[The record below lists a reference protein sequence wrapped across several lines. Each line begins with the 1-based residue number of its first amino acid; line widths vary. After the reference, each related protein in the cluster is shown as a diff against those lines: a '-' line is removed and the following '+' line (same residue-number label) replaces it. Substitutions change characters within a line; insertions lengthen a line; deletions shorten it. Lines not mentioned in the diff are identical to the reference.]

1 MMFLLNRKGKA
12 LVPVLVASMLVL
24 AAGLA
29 GSIALAQPSPAPAEN
44 GNTVSVSGSAQV
56 ALKPDIAYVTLGVLS
71 ADSDFKKAGAANDTA
86 MAKVLSAVKAQGV
99 EDKDIQTVNYSIN
112 PRYSAD
118 GKTITGY
125 EVNNS
130 VRVKVRSLD
139 KLGAVLS
146 DATTAGANS
155 AYGLSFDVE
164 DREAAYNQALTMAIK
179 DAKQRAE
186 TLAKSAGTTLGT
198 VLSVSESGGYTPY
211 PIFVTWDKAAASPM
225 SPGSLNVTASV
236 NVTYALQ

>member
-12 LVPVLVASMLVL
+12 LVPALVASLLVL

-29 GSIALAQPSPAPAEN
+29 GSIALAQPSPAPADN
-44 GNTVSVSGSAQV
+44 DNTVSVSGSAQV

-71 ADSDFKKAGAANDTA
+71 ADSDFKKASAANDTA

-225 SPGSLNVTASV
+225 SPGSLNVSASV
-236 NVTYALQ
+236 SVTYALQ